1 MEKQLTP
8 EILVQHGFKYSPC
21 GISGAD
27 MWQGLPIWHNK
38 EKDITLRGFCSTV
51 RGGDLKLA
59 GYFNSS
65 IRTEEQL
72 ISLIKLLHNV

>member
-1 MEKQLTP
+1 MENKLTP

-27 MWQGLPIWHNK
+27 MWQGLPIWYNK
-38 EKDITLRGFCSTV
+38 EKDITLRGFCSTAGQV
-51 RGGDLKLA
+51 NLKLA

-72 ISLIKLLHNV
+72 ISLIKLLHTV